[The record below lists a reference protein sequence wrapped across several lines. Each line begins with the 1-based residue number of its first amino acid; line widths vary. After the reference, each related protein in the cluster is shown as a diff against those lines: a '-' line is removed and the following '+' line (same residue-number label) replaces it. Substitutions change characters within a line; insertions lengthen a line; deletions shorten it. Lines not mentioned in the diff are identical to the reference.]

1 MNVVDSSAWLEWFT
15 DGADADS
22 FAAVIEDT
30 DFLVV
35 PSVCILEVF
44 RFIRRERGEDAAL
57 EAVSLMQR
65 GSVVDLDA
73 TLAMDSAEIG
83 LTEGLA
89 MADAIIY
96 ATTRLVEGTLWTQDA
111 HFRDK
116 AHVRYFARKSIAQG
130 KDVL

>member
-1 MNVVDSSAWLEWFT
+1 MNVVDSSAWLAWFT

-22 FAAVIEDT
+22 FAPVIEDT
-30 DFLVV
+30 DLLVV

-65 GSVVDLDA
+65 GAVVDLDA
-73 TLAMDSAEIG
+73 TLSMDSAEIG

-96 ATTRLVEGTLWTQDA
+96 ATTLQVDGTLWTQDA
-111 HFRDK
+111 HK
-116 AHVRYFARKSIAQG
+116 AHVRYCAKGRS
-130 KDVL
+130 V